1 MKSNES
7 ERIPQESKDNKQK
20 KGHFERWVKK
30 MDNYQKH
37 VNVNA
42 C

>member
-20 KGHFERWVKK
+20 KKKKQKGHFERWVKK
-30 MDNYQKH
+30 NGLLSE
-37 VNVNA
+37 A